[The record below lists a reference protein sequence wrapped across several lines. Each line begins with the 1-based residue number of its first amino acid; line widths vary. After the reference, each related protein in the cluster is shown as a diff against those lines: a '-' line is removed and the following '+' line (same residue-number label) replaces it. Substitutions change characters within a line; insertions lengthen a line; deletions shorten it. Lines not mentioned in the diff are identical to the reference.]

1 MRREI
6 VKTNGNRDAARLRDD
21 EFASVQ
27 PILVK
32 LMGHF
37 EPERAERAS
46 ELIRQGGRVRV
57 FVERYEVDFV
67 ELARF
72 ISDHFNPRE

>member
-6 VKTNGNRDAARLRDD
+6 VKTNGNRNAARLRDD

-32 LMGHF
+32 LMEHF
-37 EPERAERAS
+37 EPERAERAVYFS
-46 ELIRQGGRVRV
+46 INV
-57 FVERYEVDFV
+57 
-67 ELARF
+67 
-72 ISDHFNPRE
+72 